1 MQRNM
6 IAELRRG
13 LPETGLYC
21 QIWAGQPPPN
31 LPSGA
36 PLPHLCV
43 TLLDHRGKTLE
54 QAQHEAARERPPFLV
69 VEIISPNAPA
79 ADLLARLHDF
89 AAIGVPN
96 IWMLDTRRRIAFAYT
111 AHCLEEITGD
121 TISTTEPIIQLHL
134 ADVFRGL

>member
-1 MQRNM
+1 
-6 IAELRRG
+6 
-13 LPETGLYC
+13 
-21 QIWAGQPPPN
+21 
-31 LPSGA
+31 
-36 PLPHLCV
+36 
-43 TLLDHRGKTLE
+43 
-54 QAQHEAARERPPFLV
+54 
-69 VEIISPNAPA
+69 
-79 ADLLARLHDF
+79 LHDF